1 VGYLKRENCIMIT
14 SLLLAVLSPYTALLP
29 AAYMTYKVLLGKVTI
44 YKNPWNIGLLL
55 LFGWSLISGIINQS
69 LISTVLSLAFLMYFC
84 LSVFLQNYF
93 YNESQIEKL
102 YKYLVYFSI
111 FPALLGIIEKIV
123 FMNFDVAWW
132 KTILGISNLSNINH
146 RIYSTFGNPNVA
158 GTWFAT
164 MILVCVYFATKTS
177 KKEKLFYQVSMVL
190 FAFTLFLTGS
200 RGAEIGLLVGLVA
213 YYSIQ
218 KNKKYMWYP
227 IALFGILALIS
238 FIPSDI
244 LNIND
249 IMGHEINSSF
259 QSRDAIWDGCIKMF
273 KLKPLAGWGLMG
285 IYNQGLNYILYDTKI
300 FHGHNIWITLLTT
313 LGIVGLSIY
322 LYMKFNLYM
331 NIKTLYNQ
339 NCRLV
344 PLLTGIQALV
354 LGHGLVDFTIMTP
367 QAGLLFISCS
377 ALISSLAMQVKTSEV
392 KTTIPVVQYNPL
404 SKIS

>member
-1 VGYLKRENCIMIT
+1 MIT

-200 RGAEIGLLVGLVA
+200 RGAEIGL
-213 YYSIQ
+213 
-218 KNKKYMWYP
+218 
-227 IALFGILALIS
+227 
-238 FIPSDI
+238 
-244 LNIND
+244 
-249 IMGHEINSSF
+249 
-259 QSRDAIWDGCIKMF
+259 R
-273 KLKPLAGWGLMG
+273 
-285 IYNQGLNYILYDTKI
+285 
-300 FHGHNIWITLLTT
+300 
-313 LGIVGLSIY
+313 
-322 LYMKFNLYM
+322 
-331 NIKTLYNQ
+331 
-339 NCRLV
+339 
-344 PLLTGIQALV
+344 
-354 LGHGLVDFTIMTP
+354 
-367 QAGLLFISCS
+367 
-377 ALISSLAMQVKTSEV
+377 SEERR
-392 KTTIPVVQYNPL
+392 
-404 SKIS
+404 